1 MNVSLNWCLVWHSA
15 SRGTGSEVSTEV
27 TVRDNLRK
35 NKDQV
40 RIGKSLVISISNAMV
55 YIKKIR

>member
-27 TVRDNLRK
+27 TVRDNLRRT
-35 NKDQV
+35 
-40 RIGKSLVISISNAMV
+40 RIRSELERV
-55 YIKKIR
+55 